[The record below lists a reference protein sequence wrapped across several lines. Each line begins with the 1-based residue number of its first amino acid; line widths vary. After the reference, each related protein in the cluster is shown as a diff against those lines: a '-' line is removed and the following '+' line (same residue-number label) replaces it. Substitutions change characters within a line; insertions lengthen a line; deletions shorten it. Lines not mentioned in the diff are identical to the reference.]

1 LQFTLISRGALTRS
15 RDIGD
20 EGTISQ
26 PNYRN
31 MTDQQLPTAT
41 QRKPKPSMTLRDH
54 LESPGFAQQM
64 AKVLPQ
70 HLTPERMA
78 RVAATAM
85 TRIPKLAQCDQASFF
100 SAMLTL
106 SQIGLEPDGR
116 LAHLIPYG
124 TTCQLIIDWKGLAQ
138 LAYRSGMVSTLHADV
153 IHAGD
158 LFEYDCGE
166 IAKHVPHFLRV
177 DSAKPKSAGEVVGAY
192 AIAKMKDGSKMAV
205 VLSEEEIDGIRK
217 RSKAASSGPWVTDR
231 NEMRKKTAF
240 RRLSK
245 WLPLESEKYR
255 DALDAD
261 DASDPINVTP
271 QETVTAA
278 RFTAE
283 PERIEP
289 AGERAEPV
297 EDAPAKSKSAKADPR
312 ADLLAI
318 ITAQGCDQEDFLEAI
333 TIDGTITQAEYE
345 AFTRPANIA
354 DVATAIVFDYLGAD
368 GTGARAI
375 AALKKVVEAREKM
388 IGGGK

>member
-1 LQFTLISRGALTRS
+1 
-15 RDIGD
+15 
-20 EGTISQ
+20 
-26 PNYRN
+26 
-31 MTDQQLPTAT
+31 MTDQQLPTAP
-41 QRKPKPSMTLRDH
+41 QRKPKPTMTLRDH

-85 TRIPKLAQCDQASFF
+85 TRIPKLTQCDQASFF

-177 DSAKPKSAGEVVGAY
+177 DSAKPKSVGEVVGAY

-217 RSKAASSGPWVTDR
+217 RSKAANAGPWVTDK

-255 DALDAD
+255 EALDAD

-271 QETVTAA
+271 QEQVTAE
-278 RFTAE
+278 RFAPAPEKALQASAPAE
-283 PERIEP
+283 P
-289 AGERAEPV
+289 AA
-297 EDAPAKSKSAKADPR
+297 
-312 ADLLAI
+312 
-318 ITAQGCDQEDFLEAI
+318 TAQTFDVWQRLGEILEAQEFTVSEFVECLVADDKLFGASPEHI
-333 TIDGTITQAEYE
+333 LGID
-345 AFTRPANIA
+345 
-354 DVATAIVFDYLGAD
+354 DVSKKAATHYVGAD
-368 GTGARAI
+368 GLGAEAI
-375 AALKKVVEAREKM
+375 KSINFVKSKNKTE
-388 IGGGK
+388 